1 MCIVVGVSV
10 KTETCLIRV
19 LSITDLQFA
28 PFADSTTPKN
38 KKAEPND
45 PAFVVI
51 YLILFGCLFLNLP
64 TDTDNTD

>member
-1 MCIVVGVSV
+1 MLEYI
-10 KTETCLIRV
+10 
-19 LSITDLQFA
+19 
-28 PFADSTTPKN
+28 ADNTTRRN
-38 KKAEPND
+38 RKAEPND